1 VGEHMEE
8 GRGAERMRS
17 GEGRSK
23 SGRRGFGAERVEANQ
38 IGAASRAEGRK
49 AQQSTAEG
57 AKQGT
62 RRVLSGIRG
71 CESVQD
77 RITTEVLA
85 SPPSSDLTQASALK
99 ALEAANFS
107 NFPGQQQQSSRK
119 QASMTSN
126 QNDRTRSSNSGMS
139 ELQTT

>member
-23 SGRRGFGAERVEANQ
+23 SGQRGFGAERVEANQ

-85 SPPSSDLTQASALK
+85 SPPSSDLRPQPSKPSKPPTLATFQGS
-99 ALEAANFS
+99 S
-107 NFPGQQQQSSRK
+107 SSRVVSK
-119 QASMTSN
+119 QARQAIRMTE
-126 QNDRTRSSNSGMS
+126 RAAATAA
-139 ELQTT
+139 